1 MSKMKSKRNAG
12 VIVLVATLLFA
23 VTFMNTWMVFRQ
35 NRQQLLDLGT
45 YQLSA
50 ISGQLETTIHHAESL
65 TMQLAVKSRELLSD
79 KEQLRGFVYAKKAEV
94 LMEDTGAFN
103 VYIAGSDYCFIPDF
117 DAPDDYVA
125 TERIWYTGAIRN
137 DGKPYVSPPY
147 QDAMTGQIC
156 YTVSVMLGDRD
167 SVIAVDYTMET
178 IQAHI
183 EEMYAKGKGKAV
195 IVTGEGIIAGCTDET
210 QIGKKLIEVMPDYAG
225 MYALAKSKDGVVTG
239 RLKADL
245 LYENLFATHSG
256 SDWYLLVSESDWEL
270 YSNSYIQLIATILL
284 SLALFGIIIILY
296 LRAVKNGKEAQQ
308 ALATK
313 EEFLDSI
320 TSQLQEPLERIL
332 ERSSRENLE
341 HADDYEVLFAGIHE
355 SGQRLSEMIG
365 QIISYSNIVKNEK
378 KQSGRSTLTGKKSRR
393 YRGVI
398 IAFLIFVM
406 MISLY
411 ANISATYRWGNNL
424 MRSRAEEYEY
434 QFSEWIQT
442 QKSILDMF
450 VSIFSTNPDMMD
462 DYEGTVEYLNEIT
475 MQYPEISAT
484 YMACK
489 DRDPSVYMNSGW
501 KPEPGWKVEERPWYI
516 DTMNSETGWSV
527 SSPYFDDQ
535 TGSYCVTMSQKVYNA
550 KTGEF
555 MGIFGIDFFMD
566 KLVEI
571 LGGSYSD
578 DGYAFLADISGDII
592 NHPYGSYQM
601 SKEESTNISSLPYG
615 EVKIDGRS
623 THLITDYDHSHR
635 IILATRNDLSDF
647 TIFVAADVWEIYGRV
662 VVYGVIC
669 FVAFCVCVVLVYKL
683 LTDLIHWQDEATL
696 KMQQAA
702 DEAIAAGKAKSSFLA
717 QMSHEIRTPINA
729 VLGMNEMILRTSK
742 DGEILDYS
750 ANIQSAGRTLLSLI
764 NSILDFSKIEDGKM
778 EIIPVKYETSAL
790 VNDLVHSISERAKEK
805 NLDFIVKVDPRL
817 PSVMFGDD
825 VRLSQ
830 IIMNLLTNAV
840 KYTKEGSVTLI
851 LEDFGRDDD
860 NVALN
865 VKVKDTGIGIKE
877 EDMDKLFAS
886 FERIEEKR
894 NRNIEGTGL
903 GMSIVTKLLGML
915 DSKLEV
921 ESVYGVGSTF
931 SFCIMQGIVDSEPI
945 GDYQKRLEQ
954 MDHRTEEG
962 TDFTAGDA
970 KILVVDDNEMNTK
983 VARSLMG
990 LYGIRP
996 DIAMSGEDAIGMIE
1010 GKSYDLI
1017 FLDHMMPKMD
1027 GIETL
1032 QKLKEMGIAL
1042 PPMVAL
1048 TANAVVG
1055 AREMYLQ
1062 AGFDDYLSKPI
1073 EMKKLEDK
1081 LRRFLPA
1088 ELIVEGRSEMENPV
1102 EGKTADYD
1110 ESRAENTENVVN
1122 GSAAKSAVNAENQT
1136 AADGERK
1143 QDPKKNKMEALADI
1157 GISAEEGLKYCASDQ
1172 SFYLELLGDFAKEMP
1187 DKKTELEG
1195 LFAAGDLDGYRTKV
1209 HALKSTSKT
1218 IGAMEVSELAR
1229 KLERGSARG
1238 ITEFVQAH
1246 HGELMDMYTQLAD
1259 EIVKIV

>member
-1 MSKMKSKRNAG
+1 MGKMKSKRNAG
-12 VIVLVATLLFA
+12 VIVLVASLLFA
-23 VTFMNTWMVFRQ
+23 VTFMDTWMVFRQ

-65 TMQLAVKSRELLSD
+65 TMELAARSREFLSD

-103 VYIAGSDYCFIPDF
+103 VYIAGSDYSFIPDF

-183 EEMYAKGKGKAV
+183 EEMYAKGNGKAI
-195 IVTGEGIIAGCTDET
+195 IVTGEGIIAGCNDET
-210 QIGKKLIEVMPDYAG
+210 QIGKNLIEVMPEYAG
-225 MYALAKSKDGVVTG
+225 IYALAKSKDGVVTG
-239 RLKADL
+239 RLKADF

-270 YSNSYIQLIATILL
+270 YRDSYIQLIATTLL
-284 SLALFGIIIILY
+284 SLALFVIIILLY
-296 LRAVKNGKEAQQ
+296 LRAIKNGKEAQQ

-320 TSQLQEPLERIL
+320 TAQLQEPLERIL
-332 ERSSRENLE
+332 ERSSRESIE
-341 HADDYEVLFAGIHE
+341 HADDYEAQFAGIHE

-406 MISLY
+406 LISLY

-434 QFSEWIQT
+434 EFSEWIQT

-450 VSIFSTNPDMMD
+450 VSIFSTNPEMMD
-462 DYEGTVEYLNEIT
+462 DYEGTVQYLNDIT
-475 MQYPEISAT
+475 LQYPEISAT

-501 KPEPGWKVEERPWYI
+501 KPEPGWKVEERPWYV
-516 DTMNSETGWSV
+516 DTMNSETGWSI
-527 SSPYFDDQ
+527 SSPYYDDQ
-535 TGSYCVTMSQKVYNA
+535 TGSYCVTMSRKVYDA
-550 KTGEF
+550 RTGEF

-601 SKEESTNISSLPYG
+601 SVDGATNISSLPYG
-615 EVKIDGRS
+615 EAKIDSRS
-623 THLITDYDHSHR
+623 THLIKDYDGSLR
-635 IILATRNDLSDF
+635 IVLATRNNLSDF
-647 TIFVAADVWEIYGRV
+647 TIFVAADIWEIYGRV
-662 VVYGVIC
+662 VVYGVIS
-669 FVAFCVCVVLVYKL
+669 FAAFLICIILVYKL
-683 LTDLIHWQDEATL
+683 LTDLIRWQDEATL

-742 DGEILDYS
+742 DSEILDYS

-805 NLDFIVKVDPRL
+805 NLDFIVQVDPKL

-840 KYTKEGSVTLI
+840 KYTREGSVTLI
-851 LEDFGRDDD
+851 LEDYGRDDD

-921 ESVYGVGSTF
+921 ESVYGEGSTF
-931 SFCIMQGIVDSEPI
+931 SFYIMQGIVDSEPI

-954 MDHRTEEG
+954 MDRRAEEG
-962 TDFTAGDA
+962 TNFTAAQA
-970 KILVVDDNEMNTK
+970 KVLVVDDNEMNTK
-983 VARSLMG
+983 VARNLMG
-990 LYGIRP
+990 LYGIKP
-996 DIAMSGEDAIGMIE
+996 DIAMSGEEGIE
-1010 GKSYDLI
+1010 KIKAKKYDLI

-1032 QKLKEMGIAL
+1032 QKLKEEKIAL

-1055 AREMYLQ
+1055 ARETYLQ

-1088 ELIVEGRSEMENPV
+1088 NLIVEGKSEAGNPEKETKTENAV
-1102 EGKTADYD
+1102 NAGNGTA
-1110 ESRAENTENVVN
+1110 NTENTADII
-1122 GSAAKSAVNAENQT
+1122 AAKDAENPDAT
-1136 AADGERK
+1136 DAGRK
-1143 QDPKKNKMEALADI
+1143 TEPKNKTEALADI
-1157 GISAEEGLKYCASDQ
+1157 GISMEDGMRYCASDQ
-1172 SFYLELLGDFAKEMP
+1172 DFYFELLGDFAAEMP

-1195 LFAAGDLDGYRTKV
+1195 LFAAGDLDGYKTKV

-1218 IGAMEVSELAR
+1218 IGAMEISELAR

-1238 ITEFVQAH
+1238 NAAFVEEH
-1246 HGELMDMYTQLAD
+1246 HTQLMDMYTRLAG
-1259 EIVKIV
+1259 EIAKIL